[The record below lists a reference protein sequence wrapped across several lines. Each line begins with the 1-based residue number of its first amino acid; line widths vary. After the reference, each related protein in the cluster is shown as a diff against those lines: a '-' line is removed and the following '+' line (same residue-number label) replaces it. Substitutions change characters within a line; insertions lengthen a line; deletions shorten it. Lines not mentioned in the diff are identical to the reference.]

1 MRKAFSLITAIFL
14 IVIMSTVA
22 ILVFNL
28 SGKMV
33 KSTSLQF
40 KHEQAVF
47 LARSYTELAILAVI
61 NHQRSATTGCVQTI
75 KGVVNGLVPNGPV
88 TGSST
93 GGSGYKVETYI
104 YYLGNDLNNSNITNK
119 YWLNRTMPV
128 QTNYNTVLPALQD
141 SVAGVIIDVYVRYKD
156 PAMVDAYTS
165 AHGGTAPTATEIP
178 WITYHRRSLQKI

>member
-14 IVIMSTVA
+14 IVIMSTIA
-22 ILVFNL
+22 MLVFNL

-61 NHQRSATTGCVQTI
+61 NHKRTAAAGCVQKIT
-75 KGVVNGLVPNGPV
+75 GVVNGLEPDGPV

-104 YYLGNDLNNSNITNK
+104 YYLGNDFNSSITNK
-119 YWLNRTMPV
+119 YWLNRTMPIV
-128 QTNYNTVLPALQD
+128 TAYNTVTPPLQD

-156 PAMVDAYTS
+156 PAMVDAYIS
-165 AHGGTAPTATEIP
+165 SHGTAPTATQIP